1 MKRNDYLYPSGEFAR
16 LTGVNKRTLHYYND
30 IGLFCPEVI
39 GENGYHYYSCFQF
52 AQLELILTL
61 RKIGLSI
68 EEIREY
74 VTGPSDES
82 FSRMMEKKKQ
92 LIDASIRQLLS
103 VQAFLEQKSQR
114 LQAGFEARH
123 GEIELCTLPER
134 KIICSAPISGKYDE
148 EDFSVAAEFSLRLKK
163 LFHLYDSF
171 GSRISMDAVRGG
183 EFNSYDSFF
192 AYCPGNSEVY
202 DEVLPK
208 GAFLRAYCVGAWQRL
223 PEVYQK
229 ILDYAEERNLALT
242 GYAYEEGLNE
252 MAIRS
257 QEDYVTMITIPC
269 ADSAAVQ
276 MPNASCPL

>member
-1 MKRNDYLYPSGEFAR
+1 
-16 LTGVNKRTLHYYND
+16 
-30 IGLFCPEVI
+30 
-39 GENGYHYYSCFQF
+39 
-52 AQLELILTL
+52 
-61 RKIGLSI
+61 
-68 EEIREY
+68 
-74 VTGPSDES
+74 
-82 FSRMMEKKKQ
+82 
-92 LIDASIRQLLS
+92 
-103 VQAFLEQKSQR
+103 
-114 LQAGFEARH
+114 
-123 GEIELCTLPER
+123 
-134 KIICSAPISGKYDE
+134 
-148 EDFSVAAEFSLRLKK
+148 
-163 LFHLYDSF
+163 
-171 GSRISMDAVRGG
+171 MDAVRGG

-276 MPNASCPL
+276 MSNASCPL